1 MKSMVKSL
9 FCSLLMVLTT
19 VLEVSGQSRKYISQ
33 FSHLQSYYNPGLT
46 GYEGSM
52 IRGFVRN
59 QWVGW
64 EGAPMT
70 YFISGELDFGEI
82 AGETDPALL
91 GKNAVGLNMFHDQY
105 GAFLETELI
114 LSYASR
120 IQLNPTTNLRLGAG
134 INYNTV
140 RLDGT
145 NLTME
150 DLRDPII
157 GQYVNSFADM
167 QILDFNLG
175 IAVTHNNYYFS
186 TAVHNVNKGRIN
198 GGDAFMEQKPRV
210 LILQAGYRSEL
221 TENLMI
227 ATNAMYRGQN
237 DLPDNIEVNF
247 KVLMAKRIWLGGGH
261 RFNYAHNFQLGVVM
275 DRFRVGYIYEMPM
288 LRAYLLPNT
297 THEFML
303 TFSLFRNGNG
313 MMW

>member
-1 MKSMVKSL
+1 MKYLAK
-9 FCSLLMVLTT
+9 LLVLTFLAVGFGKEAT
-19 VLEVSGQSRKYISQ
+19 AQSRKYISQ
-33 FSHLQSYYNPGLT
+33 FSHLQSYYNPALT

-70 YFISGELDFGEI
+70 YFISGELDFGELS
-82 AGETDPALL
+82 GVSDPALL
-91 GKNAVGLNMFHDQY
+91 GKNALGVNMFHDQY
-105 GAFLETELI
+105 GSFVETELI

-120 IQLNPTTNLRLGAG
+120 IQLTPAHNLRLGAG
-134 INYNTV
+134 INYNLV
-140 RLDGT
+140 QLDGT
-145 NLTME
+145 KFTIQESL
-150 DLRDPII
+150 DPVL
-157 GQYVNSFADM
+157 GKYANSFADM

-175 IAVTHNNYYFS
+175 LALTHNNYYVS
-186 TAVHNVNKGRIN
+186 TAVHNVNVGQIN
-198 GGDAFMEQKPRV
+198 GGDAFMERKPRV

-237 DLPDNIEVNF
+237 DLPDNIELNF
-247 KVLMAKRIWLGGGH
+247 KVLMAKRVWLGGGH
-261 RFNYAHNFQLGVVM
+261 RVNYANSFQLGLVL

-303 TFSLFRNGNG
+303 TYSLFGNGNG
-313 MMW
+313 LMW